1 MKNIFETLIA
11 RFDVISIRVQFIFL
25 LIENV
30 SLSLCEIDRIS
41 HRTNIKIKNARN
53 RSILFQS
60 INEQFTSFF
69 VISSHF
75 NFLLSFLLTSSATP
89 LLAVTTCFIQHQFFL
104 PVFLCHLEQTT
115 QNRKLSNFLL
125 AVSSCKWRGE
135 IKRRGANVCR
145 IYLVENKMRYREEN
159 PCSRIPRRGMVPW
172 FQGPRKNKSSGAY
185 DGVSTDDK

>member
-1 MKNIFETLIA
+1 M
-11 RFDVISIRVQFIFL
+11 
-25 LIENV
+25 
-30 SLSLCEIDRIS
+30 SLSLS
-41 HRTNIKIKNARN
+41 V
-53 RSILFQS
+53 RSIELIVEQILKSKMPATDRSYFDQSTNSSLF
-60 INEQFTSFF
+60 SFLHH
-69 VISSHF
+69 SSHF
-75 NFLLSFLLTSSATP
+75 NLFSFSLTSSATS

-172 FQGPRKNKSSGAY
+172 FRGPRKNKSSEAY